1 MQVRVFV
8 TPRKG
13 ILDPQG
19 RAVESSLQS
28 LGFRNV
34 SGVKVGKYILLE
46 VDARTASEA
55 RDEAKKMC
63 EALLANVMG
72 QDARILWHKDESL
85 DGAECVL
92 LPGGFSYGDYLR
104 TGAIARFSPI
114 MKSVAK
120 FAADGGLVIGTCNG
134 FQILCEAHLLPGA
147 LTRNRSLSFVCDRVW
162 LRVENAGTPFTRATK
177 QGDLL
182 RLPIKHGEGLYV
194 APEDELR
201 QMEERGQV
209 ILRYVDEDGRESDA
223 ANPNGSMRAI
233 AGVANE
239 RFNVFGLMPHPEH
252 AVEPMLGGEDGLKI
266 FRSIAGGAR

>member
-1 MQVRVFV
+1 MKFGVVVF
-8 TPRKG
+8 PG
-13 ILDPQG
+13 SNCDH
-19 RAVESSLQS
+19 
-28 LGFRNV
+28 
-34 SGVKVGKYILLE
+34 
-46 VDARTASEA
+46 DAYHAT
-55 RDEAKKMC
+55 KHV
-63 EALLANVMG
+63 LG
-72 QDARILWHKDESL
+72 QDAEFLWHKDTDL
-85 DGAECVL
+85 KRADVL
-92 LPGGFSYGDYLR
+92 ILPGGFSYGDYLR

-162 LRVENAGTPFTRATK
+162 LRVENASTPLTRATK

-209 ILRYVDEDGRESDA
+209 ILRYVDADGRESDD

-233 AGVANE
+233 AGS
-239 RFNVFGLMPHPEH
+239 PT
-252 AVEPMLGGEDGLKI
+252 
-266 FRSIAGGAR
+266 GASTFLV